1 MLSGSSD
8 STVKY
13 VFHHHSWT
21 PADRYSFSR
30 LWSLAAQRCIH
41 TFTHHSAPIWSLAS
55 SHPNLERFFSGDRA
69 GNLCVTDL
77 SGITADWGEGEC
89 TLLARCERRRGERE
103 GTQGIV
109 RIECLEDEM
118 VWTATASAD
127 IARWEDVRG
136 RMSRPDHADL
146 LGSAKEADSSRLGTR
161 ETEPAS
167 ILGSQNP
174 FLDPAPKERAVAF
187 APSPTASVDQR
198 SGPNLSP
205 SGVPFR
211 SMISLGVIDKSG
223 PYPSLSRGSISRGAS
238 LYTASAVS
246 LPRETDPRLAPG
258 HARGPSQASM
268 FPSARAATS
277 ARDPAEIAKNQF
289 ENRDAA
295 SDAVPLRQAP
305 QAIIRGRPGLIRA
318 KMLNDRQHVL
328 TLDTAG
334 KVSIFNI
341 VKGICVGTFR
351 DEEIEEI
358 YKANHGLVYNADG
371 EVDSKEA
378 LDLIA
383 VQIDGQSFVR
393 QWCQL
398 DTKNGDITVHLEE
411 ATCWDAEVYAD
422 QVGYANDPEF
432 RPEDRST

>member
-1 MLSGSSD
+1 M
-8 STVKY
+8 
-13 VFHHHSWT
+13 
-21 PADRYSFSR
+21 
-30 LWSLAAQRCIH
+30 
-41 TFTHHSAPIWSLAS
+41 
-55 SHPNLERFFSGDRA
+55 
-69 GNLCVTDL
+69 
-77 SGITADWGEGEC
+77 
-89 TLLARCERRRGERE
+89 
-103 GTQGIV
+103 
-109 RIECLEDEM
+109 
-118 VWTATASAD
+118 
-127 IARWEDVRG
+127 
-136 RMSRPDHADL
+136 
-146 LGSAKEADSSRLGTR
+146 
-161 ETEPAS
+161 
-167 ILGSQNP
+167 
-174 FLDPAPKERAVAF
+174 AF
-187 APSPTASVDQR
+187 APSPTAAADQR
-198 SGPNLSP
+198 SGPTLSP
-205 SGVPFR
+205 LGVPFR

-223 PYPSLSRGSISRGAS
+223 PYPSLSRGSVSRGAS

-268 FPSARAATS
+268 FPSARATTS
-277 ARDPAEIAKNQF
+277 ARDPAEIAKSQF

-295 SDAVPLRQAP
+295 SDAVPLRSAP

-351 DEEIEEI
+351 EEEIEQI

-393 QWCQL
+393 QWCQV

>member
-1 MLSGSSD
+1 
-8 STVKY
+8 
-13 VFHHHSWT
+13 
-21 PADRYSFSR
+21 
-30 LWSLAAQRCIH
+30 
-41 TFTHHSAPIWSLAS
+41 
-55 SHPNLERFFSGDRA
+55 
-69 GNLCVTDL
+69 
-77 SGITADWGEGEC
+77 
-89 TLLARCERRRGERE
+89 
-103 GTQGIV
+103 
-109 RIECLEDEM
+109 
-118 VWTATASAD
+118 
-127 IARWEDVRG
+127 
-136 RMSRPDHADL
+136 
-146 LGSAKEADSSRLGTR
+146 
-161 ETEPAS
+161 
-167 ILGSQNP
+167 
-174 FLDPAPKERAVAF
+174 
-187 APSPTASVDQR
+187 
-198 SGPNLSP
+198 
-205 SGVPFR
+205 
-211 SMISLGVIDKSG
+211 MISLGVIDKSG